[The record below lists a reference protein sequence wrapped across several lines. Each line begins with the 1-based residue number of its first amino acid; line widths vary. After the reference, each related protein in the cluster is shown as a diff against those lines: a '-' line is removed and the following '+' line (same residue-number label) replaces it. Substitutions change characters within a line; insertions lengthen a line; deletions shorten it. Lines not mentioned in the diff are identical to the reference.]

1 MSEQDLFLA
10 ALEIEDVHQRE
21 RFVSDACAHDPG
33 LLQRVRELLAVH
45 ERSGAFLK
53 TPALQ
58 QLAGQPAS
66 PSAVPPAET
75 SADDVDLSFLEPAGQ
90 PDSLGRLAHY
100 EVRQLLGRG
109 ACGIVLRAFDTKLH
123 RDVAIKV
130 MSPELAT
137 TSPARK
143 RFLREARSTA
153 AIGHENVVQIFSVE
167 EQPLPFLV
175 MEYIAGQTL
184 QEKLNSTGPLEIRE
198 VVDIGRQLALGLEAA
213 HARGLVH
220 RDIKPA
226 NILLELATGRVK
238 ITDFGLAR
246 TRDDA
251 SLTQSGVI
259 SGTPL
264 YMSPEQAQGRTTDFR
279 SDLFSLGS
287 VLYVMCTGRPPFRA
301 GTMVAVLRRVVEE
314 TPRPMRDVIPEVPEW
329 LTAIVSRLHAK
340 QPAERFPSARAVAV
354 ALTKGEAR
362 RPKPPLPP
370 QSAPQHKNAEG
381 PPTPPAVK
389 PRWQLRW
396 LWTIPVTLV
405 CALGLWGLPRAGS
418 SPHLSPTL
426 VADSDAA
433 RPGASP
439 NPGSTAAPLAVDPLV
454 GNWIFL
460 HPDRKPL
467 KTRFF
472 PDGTGLMLFAE
483 SGIELVE
490 TDEEALGCRWKL
502 LTPGIYEFIGPSGA
516 AIRLTLNRDRIDAH
530 DEMGRPF
537 YATRLVA
544 GSAAEQ
550 SATDSRLASAGDDSS
565 AGDRRFSLVRTMTEA
580 QNVTTVVTFT
590 PDERY
595 VIAAS
600 NGDHHV
606 LRKGVRYHVA
616 GSDNSVR
623 VWNVETGAL
632 VHQFRMNLGQKYGP
646 LGLSVDPQGRYLGIS
661 SGWATANGP
670 SEPRVYIYDLTNGQR
685 THHFQPFR
693 NHAMR
698 SLSFSADGT
707 TLSCVRGGPGGIQ
720 TWKIPSGISLPDVAL
735 KGVNLQVEAPR
746 LSWSPDG
753 RYILGSDWGRS
764 GPLLCWDRTT
774 GSVVKRFAGHRDTPR
789 QAAMTADGTRV
800 VSVADDRTLR
810 IWDWATELELR
821 QIAHP
826 ECNFSSVAVSRDGMY
841 IAAGSNFGDVQLYEL
856 DTGRAS
862 GSLRAHIGRVNDVAF
877 STSGRLM
884 ATVSGDRTVKL
895 WRIAPL
901 DSRGPN

>member
-10 ALEIEDVHQRE
+10 ALEIEDVQQRA
-21 RFVSDACAHDPG
+21 RFVSDACAHDPDM
-33 LLQRVRELLAVH
+33 LKRIRELLAVH

-66 PSAVPPAET
+66 PAVTPHVETPAE
-75 SADDVDLSFLEPAGQ
+75 DVDLSFLEPAGQ

-109 ACGIVLRAFDTKLH
+109 ACGIVLKAFDTKLH

-143 RFLREARSTA
+143 RFLREARATA
-153 AIGHENVVQIFSVE
+153 AIGHENVVQIYSVE

-175 MEYIAGQTL
+175 MEYIAGPTL

-198 VVDIGRQLALGLEAA
+198 IVDIGRQLALGLDAA

-226 NILLELATGRVK
+226 NILLEHTTGRVK

-264 YMSPEQAQGRTTDFR
+264 YMSPEQAQGRATDFR

-301 GTMVAVLRRVVEE
+301 GNMVAVLRRVVEE
-314 TPRPMRDVIPEVPEW
+314 TPRPIRDIIPEVPEW
-329 LTAIVSRLHAK
+329 LVAIVTRLHAK
-340 QPAERFPSARAVAV
+340 QPAERFPSARAVVA
-354 ALTKGEAR
+354 ALTRGESR
-362 RPKPPLPP
+362 RTKQSPSP
-370 QSAPQHKNAEG
+370 QSAVEQKQAAIPS
-381 PPTPPAVK
+381 TPPVTQ
-389 PRWQLRW
+389 PRLHLRW
-396 LWTIPVTLV
+396 LWAIPVSLL
-405 CALGLWGLPRAGS
+405 CACGLWGLTRARS
-418 SPHLSPTL
+418 S
-426 VADSDAA
+426 SDAPSSRVAAPIPAVQDA
-433 RPGASP
+433 RPDSL
-439 NPGSTAAPLAVDPLV
+439 TIDPIV
-454 GNWIFL
+454 GDWVFL

-472 PDGTGLMLFAE
+472 SDGTGLMLFAE

-490 TDEEALGCRWKL
+490 TDEDSAECQWKL
-502 LTPGIYEFIGPSGA
+502 LTPGIYEFVGPSGA
-516 AIRLTLNRDRIDAH
+516 AIRLVLNRDRIDSH
-530 DEMGRPF
+530 DEAGRPF
-537 YATRLVA
+537 YGTRLATGAAVEN
-544 GSAAEQ
+544 SAAD
-550 SATDSRLASAGDDSS
+550 SPRATAGEEASAS
-565 AGDRRFSLVRTMTEA
+565 DRHFTLVRTLTEP
-580 QNVTTVVTFT
+580 QNVTTAVTFT

-606 LRKGVRYHVA
+606 VRKGIRYHVA

-623 VWNVETGAL
+623 VWNVETGTL

-646 LGLSVDPQGRYLGIS
+646 LGLSVDPQSRFLGVS

-670 SEPRVYIYDLTNGQR
+670 SEPRVYVYDLTNGQR
-685 THHFQPFR
+685 MYHFQPFR

-698 SLSFSADGT
+698 SLSFSADGN
-707 TLSCVRGGPGGIQ
+707 TLSCVRSGPGGIQ

-735 KGVNLQVEAPR
+735 KGVNLQAEVPR

-753 RYILGSDWGRS
+753 LHILGGDWGRT

-774 GSVVKRFAGHRDTPR
+774 GDLVKRFVGHRASPR
-789 QAAMTADGTRV
+789 HSAMTADGTRV

-810 IWDWATELELR
+810 IWDWATEIELR

-826 ECNFSSVAVSRDGMY
+826 ECNFSSVAVTRDGQY
-841 IAAGSNFGDVQLYEL
+841 IAAGSNFGDVQLFEL
-856 DTGRAS
+856 DTGRS
-862 GSLRAHIGRVNDVAF
+862 LGSSRAHVGRVNDVAC
-877 STSGRLM
+877 STSGRFM

-895 WRIAPL
+895 WRIASPEN
-901 DSRGPN
+901 RGVH